1 MKAVIKKFKIYNLV
15 KNDVLIET
23 SNDSIND
30 VRNTSNYNNNHKRT
44 NK

>member
-23 SNDSIND
+23 SNGSIND
-30 VRNTSNYNNNHKRT
+30 VSNTSNNNNNHKY
-44 NK
+44 